1 MAKVLEGPGM
11 GLMKK
16 WGINGPNHFVVA
28 STEELTKLGQANDWL
43 KRSKLVVK
51 AHEAL
56 GSRFNIKDFHDVVLS
71 AGTVPLTILENE
83 VEAYIRSK
91 QASP

>member
-16 WGINGPNHFVVA
+16 WGIRVPDNVVV
-28 STEELTKLGQANDWL
+28 SSVEELSKLGRTNDWL
-43 KRSKLVVK
+43 KNSQLVVK

-56 GSRFNIKDFHDVVLS
+56 GSRFKLGLVKVGLDL
-71 AGTVPLTILENE
+71 
-83 VEAYIRSK
+83 
-91 QASP
+91 